1 MKVSQS
7 IRSLLA
13 PALGGGLMFTV
24 GLVSALGGPGRGAD
38 ADRFPNLRLRGP
50 VAGAAAV
57 TQLGQNLPGVA
68 AAYGIDAASLRLLFL
83 RDGDLAA
90 DAAGRLHYLDSTVAP
105 GPVGGS
111 TAAPGVSAIDPAS
124 ALALHSRPG
133 ASRTIYLDFDGHTM
147 SGNGWTANYNGGANI
162 VAPAF
167 DTDGNPASFST
178 AERNV
183 IIETWQRV
191 AEDFAPFDVDV
202 TTELASES
210 LLTRSGSTD
219 NVYGTRVLISP
230 ISQYWGAYGGIAYVG
245 VFDAIGDYYK
255 PALVF
260 PENLGWSA
268 KNIAEAASHEAGH
281 NLGLNH
287 DGTASV
293 GYYSGHGSG
302 ETGWAPIMGVGYY
315 QNLSQWSRGEYLGA
329 NNTENDLAIISTY
342 GLPGRADDH
351 GDAQATASPLA
362 GGSSL
367 TGSGVIGT
375 AADVDV
381 HWFSVGATSA
391 ITLNVAAANPGPNL
405 DIIAELRDASGTLLG
420 SANAAG
426 SVNAAFTG
434 TLNAGTYYL
443 TVGGAGLG
451 DPLGTGYSDYGSLGQ
466 YSITGTVTVPN
477 AAPTAVI
484 AATPVSGTAP
494 LVVSFNGSGS
504 TDSDGSIVSYS
515 WNFGD
520 GTTAA
525 GVAVNKTYSA
535 AGNYN
540 ATLTVTDDRG
550 ATASAAQT
558 IVVSAPP
565 QTVLVKSIALTK
577 KLSKGKYT
585 ASAVVTVVDQTGK
598 SIGGV
603 TVNGVFS
610 GAVSGTR
617 SGTTATSGKSLGK
630 VTLTSPTFTANSSVT
645 FTITGLSRSG
655 YTYSAANNVV
665 TSVTIP

>member
-1 MKVSQS
+1 MKSH
-7 IRSLLA
+7 IAIHSLF
-13 PALGGGLMFTV
+13 PRALGCVLMFTV

-38 ADRFPNLRLRGP
+38 ADGFPAVKLRGP
-50 VAGAAAV
+50 VAGRAAV
-57 TQLGQNLPGVA
+57 AELGQHLPAVA
-68 AAYGIDAASLRLLFL
+68 AAHGLQAASLRTLFL
-83 RDGDLAA
+83 RDRDLTA
-90 DAAGRLHYLDSTVAP
+90 DSAGRLHYLDSTVAL
-105 GPVGGS
+105 GPVGVSAG
-111 TAAPGVSAIDPAS
+111 TPAVSAIDPVNAFT
-124 ALALHSRPG
+124 LHSRPG
-133 ASRTIYLDFDGHTM
+133 ASRTIYLDFNGHTM
-147 SGNGWTANYNGGANI
+147 SGNAWTANYNGGANI

-167 DTDGNPASFST
+167 DTDGNPGSFST

-183 IIETWQRV
+183 VIETWQRV

-202 TTELASES
+202 TTELTSEA
-210 LLTRSGSTD
+210 LLTRSSSTD
-219 NVYGTRVLISP
+219 TVFGTRVLISA
-230 ISQYWGAYGGIAYVG
+230 ISQYWGSYGGIAYVG
-245 VFDAIGDYYK
+245 VFDAVGDYYK

-281 NLGLNH
+281 NLGLSH

-351 GDAQATASPLA
+351 GDTPATASQLA

-367 TGSGVIGT
+367 SGSGVIGT

-381 HWFSVGATSA
+381 HWFSVGASSS

-405 DIIAELRDASGTLLG
+405 DIIAELRDSGGTLLG
-420 SANAAG
+420 TANPAG
-426 SVNAAFTG
+426 GVNAAFTG

-443 TVGGAGLG
+443 AVGGTGLG

-466 YSITGTVTVPN
+466 YAITGTVTVPN
-477 AAPTAVI
+477 AAPIAVI

-494 LVVSFNGSGS
+494 LVASFSGSGS
-504 TDSDGSIVSYS
+504 SDSDGSIVAYA

-520 GTTAA
+520 GTTAT
-525 GVAVNKTYSA
+525 GVSANKTYST
-535 AGNYN
+535 AGNYT

-550 ATASAAQT
+550 ATASASQSIT
-558 IVVSAPP
+558 VSDHRQSRWLERNEPP
-565 QTVLVKSIALTK
+565 KA
-577 KLSKGKYT
+577 G
-585 ASAVVTVVDQTGK
+585 
-598 SIGGV
+598 
-603 TVNGVFS
+603 
-610 GAVSGTR
+610 
-617 SGTTATSGKSLGK
+617 
-630 VTLTSPTFTANSSVT
+630 
-645 FTITGLSRSG
+645 
-655 YTYSAANNVV
+655 
-665 TSVTIP
+665 

>member
-1 MKVSQS
+1 MKVYRS

-13 PALGGGLMFTV
+13 PAIGGGLLFTA
-24 GLVSALGGPGRGAD
+24 GLCSAFGGPGRGAD
-38 ADRFPNLRLRGP
+38 ADRFPKLKLRGP
-50 VAGAAAV
+50 VGGTAAV
-57 TQLGQNLPGVA
+57 AELGAHLPGVA
-68 AAYGIDAASLRLLFL
+68 SSYGVGAASLRTLLL
-83 RDGDLAA
+83 RDRDLAV
-90 DAAGRLHYLDSTVAP
+90 DGEGRLHYLDSSVAL
-105 GPVGGS
+105 GPVGA
-111 TAAPGVSAIDPAS
+111 TAGAPAVSAIDPAS
-124 ALALHSRPG
+124 AFTLHSRPG
-133 ASRTIYLDFDGHTM
+133 ASRTIYLDFNGHTL
-147 SGNGWTANYNGGANI
+147 SGNGWTVNYNAGANI

-167 DTDGNPASFST
+167 DTDGNPGSFST

-183 IIETWQRV
+183 VIETWQRV
-191 AEDFAPFDVDV
+191 AEDYAPFDVDV
-202 TTELASES
+202 TTELTSEA

-219 NVYGTRVLISP
+219 TVFGTRVLVSP
-230 ISQYWGAYGGIAYVG
+230 ISQYWGNYGGIAYVG
-245 VFDAIGDYYK
+245 VFDAVGDYYK

-260 PENLGWSA
+260 PENLGWTA

-281 NLGLNH
+281 NLGLSH

-342 GLPGRADDH
+342 GLPARADDH
-351 GDAQATASPLA
+351 GDSQATASPLA
-362 GGSSL
+362 GSSSL

-381 HWFSVGATSA
+381 HWFSVGATSS

-405 DIIAELRDASGTLLG
+405 DIVAELRDAAGTLLG
-420 SANAAG
+420 TANPAT

-451 DPLGTGYSDYGSLGQ
+451 DPLGTGYTDFGSLGQ
-466 YSITGTVTVPN
+466 YSITGTVAVPN
-477 AAPTAVI
+477 SAPTAVI
-484 AATPVSGTAP
+484 SATPVTGTAP
-494 LVVSFNGSGS
+494 LAVSFSGTGS
-504 TDSDGSIVSYS
+504 SDPDGTIASYAWS
-515 WNFGD
+515 FGD
-520 GTTAA
+520 GTTGTGAT
-525 GVAVNKTYSA
+525 VSKTYSA
-535 AGNYN
+535 AGNYT

-550 ATASAAQT
+550 ATASASQV
-558 IVVSAPP
+558 ISVSAPP
-565 QTVLVKSIALTK
+565 QIVKVKSIALTK

-598 SIGGV
+598 TIGGV

-610 GAVSGTR
+610 GAVSGTK
-617 SGTTATSGKSLGK
+617 SGTTATAGKSLGT
-630 VTLTSPTFTANSSVT
+630 VTLTSATFTSNSAVT
-645 FTITGLSRSG
+645 FTITGLSKSG

>member
-1 MKVSQS
+1 MLV
-7 IRSLLA
+7 
-13 PALGGGLMFTV
+13 PAIGSGLMFTV
-24 GLVSALGGPGRGAD
+24 GLFSALGGPGRGAD

-57 TQLGQNLPGVA
+57 AELGQHLPAVA
-68 AAYGIDAASLRLLFL
+68 AAYGVEAASLRTLFL
-83 RDGDLAA
+83 RDRDLAA
-90 DAAGRLHYLDSTVAP
+90 DAAGRLHYLDSTVAL
-105 GPVGGS
+105 GPVGG
-111 TAAPGVSAIDPAS
+111 AAGAPAVSAIDPAS
-124 ALALHSRPG
+124 AFTLHSRPG

-147 SGNGWTANYNGGANI
+147 SGNGWTVNYNGGANI

-167 DTDGNPASFST
+167 DTDGNPGVFGT

-191 AEDFAPFDVDV
+191 AEDYAPFDVDV
-202 TTELASES
+202 TTELTNEA

-219 NVYGTRVLISP
+219 TVFGTRVLVSP

-245 VFDAIGDYYK
+245 VFDAVGDYYK

-281 NLGLNH
+281 NLGLSH

-342 GLPGRADDH
+342 GLPARPDDH
-351 GDAQATASPLA
+351 GDTQATASPLA
-362 GGSSL
+362 GSSSL
-367 TGSGVIGT
+367 SGSGVIGT

-381 HWFSVGATSA
+381 HWFSVGATSS

-405 DIIAELRDASGTLLG
+405 DIIAELRDAAGALLG
-420 SANAAG
+420 TANPAA

-434 TLNAGTYYL
+434 TLNAGTYYV

-466 YSITGTVTVPN
+466 YSITGTVAVPN

-494 LVVSFNGSGS
+494 LVVSFSGSGS
-504 TDSDGSIVSYS
+504 SDPDGSIVSYA

-520 GTTAA
+520 GTTAT
-525 GVAVNKTYSA
+525 GVSVNKTYGT
-535 AGNYN
+535 AGNYT

-550 ATASAAQT
+550 ATASATRSIA
-558 IVVSAPP
+558 VSAPP
-565 QTVLVKSIALTK
+565 QIVKVRSIVLTK
-577 KLSKGKYT
+577 RLSKGKYT
-585 ASAVVTVVDQTGK
+585 ASAVVTVVDQNGNLV
-598 SIGGV
+598 GGV
-603 TVNGVFS
+603 TVNGAFS

-617 SGTTATSGKSLGK
+617 SGTTATSGRTLGT
-630 VTLTSPTFTANSSVT
+630 VTLTSATFTANTAVT
-645 FTITGLSRSG
+645 FTITSLSRSG